1 MLNKKSIDDIN
12 MKGKRI
18 LLRLDLNVPLDDSG
32 NITDEN
38 RINQAIPT
46 IKNIINERAK
56 LIICSHMGK
65 PKGVADPKLSLKPCA
80 DNLEKKLGVPVKFL
94 ADDRVVSDKV
104 IAHINSMQDGEV
116 VMLENTRYRQ
126 EETENDDVFSKE
138 LASIADIFVNDAFG
152 SAHRAHCSTVGVS
165 KFLYTTAV
173 GYLIKKEL
181 DFLGAALD
189 NPVRPFVAILGGAKV
204 SDKIG
209 VINNLLDKADTIIIG
224 GGMSYTFI
232 KAKGYDVGLSLLEL
246 DKVDYAKEM
255 MKKAK
260 DKGVELLLPVDT
272 VITREFKND
281 TEYETVS
288 ATKIGPDFMGLDI
301 GESTREIFSKAV
313 RGAKTIIWNGPMGV
327 FEFKNFAKG
336 TMAIAKAMAEIDATT
351 IIGGGDS
358 AAAVNILGYGDRMS
372 HISTGGGASLE
383 FLEGKVLPGIDC
395 IDNK

>member
-1 MLNKKSIDDIN
+1 MLNKKSIDDID

-46 IKNIINERAK
+46 IKNIINEGAK

-173 GYLIKKEL
+173 
-181 DFLGAALD
+181 
-189 NPVRPFVAILGGAKV
+189 
-204 SDKIG
+204 
-209 VINNLLDKADTIIIG
+209 
-224 GGMSYTFI
+224 
-232 KAKGYDVGLSLLEL
+232 
-246 DKVDYAKEM
+246 
-255 MKKAK
+255 
-260 DKGVELLLPVDT
+260 
-272 VITREFKND
+272 
-281 TEYETVS
+281 
-288 ATKIGPDFMGLDI
+288 
-301 GESTREIFSKAV
+301 
-313 RGAKTIIWNGPMGV
+313 
-327 FEFKNFAKG
+327 
-336 TMAIAKAMAEIDATT
+336 
-351 IIGGGDS
+351 
-358 AAAVNILGYGDRMS
+358 
-372 HISTGGGASLE
+372 
-383 FLEGKVLPGIDC
+383 
-395 IDNK
+395 